1 MLICSLY
8 GDPVSFALPEF
19 ATDFELLQFRSMSEH
34 TKKINQIFP
43 CELRIDSAGE
53 LIRINLSF
61 INPNIICLFF
71 QTLNEFAFCVNMIT
85 SDYKKA
91 ACKFWKDQVI
101 RFRTFD
107 FINKTKSG
115 D

>member
-1 MLICSLY
+1 MLIRSLY
-8 GDPVSFALPEF
+8 GDPTSFALPEL

-61 INPNIICLFF
+61 INPNIIYLFF
-71 QTLNEFAFCVNMIT
+71 QSLNDLLFASI
-85 SDYKKA
+85 
-91 ACKFWKDQVI
+91 
-101 RFRTFD
+101 
-107 FINKTKSG
+107 
-115 D
+115 

>member
-1 MLICSLY
+1 MLICSLD
-8 GDPVSFALPEF
+8 GDPASFTLPEF

-61 INPNIICLFF
+61 INPNIILFF
-71 QTLNEFAFCVNMIT
+71 QSLNEFAFCVNMIT
-85 SDYKKA
+85 TDYKKV
-91 ACKFWKDQVI
+91 ACKF
-101 RFRTFD
+101 
-107 FINKTKSG
+107 
-115 D
+115 